1 MACMR
6 YPKREKNDSLL
17 DNKKLLKGK
26 LWKALYKNIFN
37 KYPIGGGYFDASCI
51 TVIVCKWFCG
61 KNVNAFAPEN
71 KTIYKSLIIHTKNK
85 TRNDQRIFPIRES
98 LHWNIFNFSSI
109 SKWSSIHRSKSKK
122 SNHCINFFFGRLNIS
137 CIQYLFCALI
147 INSTLKFQVIN

>member
-37 KYPIGGGYFDASCI
+37 KYPIGGGYFDTSRI
-51 TVIVCKWFCG
+51 TVIVCNWFCG

-98 LHWNIFNFSSI
+98 LHWNILNFSSI

-137 CIQYLFCALI
+137 CIQDLFCALI
-147 INSTLKFQVIN
+147 INSILKF